1 MFLLFTFDYLDYP
14 KKIFHNKKANNL
26 TVDSANLNE
35 ICEYC
40 IVIGD
45 TSFCKI
51 SAQWSNAKSLKMTLR
66 NLIFSDTEERASV

>member
-1 MFLLFTFDYLDYP
+1 MKVHSLKKNINLKKIFLLFTFDYLDYP

-45 TSFCKI
+45 TSLCKI
-51 SAQWSNAKSLKMTLR
+51 SAQ
-66 NLIFSDTEERASV
+66 